1 MGRARSR
8 DRGSAS
14 SSKRSRSSVAASRP
28 SRQIFP
34 ATSPPAA
41 TLPSHCHVVL
51 NASASVEKGDIKATL
66 FVNNLFNEH
75 FVSGIG
81 DGFGSYGVHLT
92 TQVLS
97 RDSDR
102 YFGLK
107 VETKF

>member
-1 MGRARSR
+1 MKGVL
-8 DRGSAS
+8 GLTYQHQ
-14 SSKRSRSSVAASRP
+14 SKVNFDLLGNPLAE
-28 SRQIFP
+28 QKGYG
-34 ATSPPAA
+34 
-41 TLPSHCHVVL
+41 VL